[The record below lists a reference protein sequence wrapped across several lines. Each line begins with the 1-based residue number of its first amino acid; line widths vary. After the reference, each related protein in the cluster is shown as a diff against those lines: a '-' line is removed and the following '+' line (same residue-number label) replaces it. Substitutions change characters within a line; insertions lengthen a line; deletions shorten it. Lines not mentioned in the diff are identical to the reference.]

1 MTSGTHSRRTP
12 PCQAMPITTDERK
25 AALPRIRLLGSLAT
39 AAVTLSGTTASPA
52 SAWSGSYISSNTGY
66 AHVRAG
72 ATTNSAIIGTAPNGR
87 MADMMCWKDGDWA
100 QGNYWTNRWFY
111 STVQSNGTNNWIGY
125 VHASL
130 VANQKTV
137 PHC

>member
-1 MTSGTHSRRTP
+1 
-12 PCQAMPITTDERK
+12 MPFLIYGKEMI
-25 AALPRIRLLGSLAT
+25 LMRIRLANGLV
-39 AAVTLSGTTASPA
+39 AAVAALSGLAASPA
-52 SAWSGSYISSNTGY
+52 SAWTGSYVSSNTGY
-66 AHVRAG
+66 AHVRG
-72 ATTNSAIIGTAPNGR
+72 DATMNSAILGTAPNGR
-87 MADMMCWKDGDWA
+87 MVDMMCWKDGQWA

-137 PHC
+137 PRC